1 MAIPENPLSVLT
13 IIVAPAILTNA
24 SSILINGTSV
34 RFARVVDR
42 FRGLQSTLPATAG
55 AARDS
60 AVSEQQVAGRRA
72 LLLVRALT
80 SFYVALGSFAL
91 TTFLA
96 LAGAV
101 LSEGG
106 LAASRL
112 TMVAALAAGGLGG
125 VGGLIVGASFLVSE
139 VRLAHGVLRDEAKRI
154 GLLR

>member
-1 MAIPENPLSVLT
+1 MALPENPLSVLT

-42 FRGLQSTLPATAG
+42 FRALQSLPSAAAG
-55 AARDS
+55 AGRDA
-60 AVSEQQVAGRRA
+60 AVREQRVAGRRA

-80 SFYVALGSFAL
+80 AFYVALGSFAV
-91 TTFLA
+91 TTFLS
-96 LAGAV
+96 LAGSV

-106 LAASRL
+106 LGASRAL
-112 TMVAALAAGGLGG
+112 MIAALAAGGVGG

-139 VRLAHGVLRDEAKRI
+139 VWLAHGVLRDEATRV
-154 GLLR
+154 GLM

>member
-1 MAIPENPLSVLT
+1 MALPENPLSVLT

-42 FRGLQSTLPATAG
+42 FRALQSLPSAAAG
-55 AARDS
+55 AGRDS
-60 AVSEQQVAGRRA
+60 AVREQQVAGRRA

-80 SFYVALGSFAL
+80 AFYVALGSFAA
-91 TTFLA
+91 TTFLS
-96 LAGAV
+96 LAGSV

-106 LAASRL
+106 LGASRAL
-112 TMVAALAAGGLGG
+112 MIAAVAAGGVGG

-139 VRLAHGVLRDEAKRI
+139 VWLAHGVLRDEATRV
-154 GLLR
+154 GLL